1 MPLSPQS
8 AKRGSEY
15 RSVLCLLR
23 SVYRRPFAAG
33 NSFCLSTAAISRRP
47 TRRPADDADAD
58 AAVGADADADAVD
71 ADADGDDDDDAAT
84 LGGGDGGGAFA
95 NADGDADDDAA
106 TLGGGGGGGAFLVLF
121 PAGAPGIA
129 PAFRLLRWGLFCDVP
144 APAGRCVD
152 GGGRNDCLMFPAL
165 NSRCSLAISPP

>member
-1 MPLSPQS
+1 VPLSPQS

-15 RSVLCLLR
+15 RSVLCLLC
-23 SVYRRPFAAG
+23 SEYRRPFAAG

-106 TLGGGGGGGAFLVLF
+106 TLGGGGGAFLVLF

-129 PAFRLLRWGLFCDVP
+129 PAFRLLRGVLFCDVP
-144 APAGRCVD
+144 APAGRCDD
-152 GGGRNDCLMFPAL
+152 GGGRNDSLMLLAL
-165 NSRCSLAISPP
+165 YSRCSRAISEP

>member
-8 AKRGSEY
+8 AKTGSEY

-33 NSFCLSTAAISRRP
+33 NSLRLSTAAISRRP

-58 AAVGADADADAVD
+58 ADAAVAADADAVD
-71 ADADGDDDDDAAT
+71 ADADGDADDEAAT
-84 LGGGDGGGAFA
+84 LG
-95 NADGDADDDAA
+95 DGD
-106 TLGGGGGGGAFLVLF
+106 GGGGAFLVLF

-129 PAFRLLRWGLFCDVP
+129 PAFRLLRGGLACDVP

-152 GGGRNDCLMFPAL
+152 GGGRNDCVMFPAL
-165 NSRCSLAISPP
+165 NSQLQPRRQSAVRHSSCHIRILQV

>member
-1 MPLSPQS
+1 M
-8 AKRGSEY
+8 
-15 RSVLCLLR
+15 
-23 SVYRRPFAAG
+23 YRRPFAAG

-47 TRRPADDADAD
+47 TRRPADDAEAD

-71 ADADGDDDDDAAT
+71 ADADGDAADDAAT
-84 LGGGDGGGAFA
+84 LGGGDGGGGGAFA
-95 NADGDADDDAA
+95 DADGDADDDAA
-106 TLGGGGGGGAFLVLF
+106 TFGGGEGGGGGTFLVLF

-129 PAFRLLRWGLFCDVP
+129 PAFRLLRGGLACDVP

-152 GGGRNDCLMFPAL
+152 VGGRNDCVMFPAL